1 MQIASTVHL
10 LSRDEDAFRE
20 VLDNV
25 DAQLLSYG
33 VAPDNRVVTQY
44 SLETIHEYAELNPN
58 AEEDPMGAVSE
69 ELLELVEIEDEDEN
83 ENENEDGDPDVSY
96 ARLTG
101 MRILDRLV
109 REETA
114 GHQQVALQVDKHE
127 ADMLTE
133 YAVYQFDSGEDKYD
147 QYAVAEGLFE
157 V

>member
-10 LSRDEDAFRE
+10 LSRGEDAFRE

-69 ELLELVEIEDEDEN
+69 ELLELVEIEDEDED
-83 ENENEDGDPDVSY
+83 ENEDGDPDVSY